1 MADSLRPST
10 SLDHAE
16 SECSDAGSTSYTASL
31 VQSAAKSVLD
41 TSTSMVS
48 DDDATSVTSD
58 GGVPQSRMVKATLE
72 SLKTETLPGI
82 PSDEDRKRFVGCLA
96 AVLASSYEYDYCEGD
111 GTDEDNIPMELRA

>member
-1 MADSLRPST
+1 MADSLRPSG
-10 SLDHAE
+10 SLDQAE

-41 TSTSMVS
+41 TSTSMIS

-58 GGVPQSRMVKATLE
+58 GGIPQSRTADATLE

-82 PSDEDRKRFVGCLA
+82 PSDEDRKD
-96 AVLASSYEYDYCEGD
+96 SSGAWRRY
-111 GTDEDNIPMELRA
+111 